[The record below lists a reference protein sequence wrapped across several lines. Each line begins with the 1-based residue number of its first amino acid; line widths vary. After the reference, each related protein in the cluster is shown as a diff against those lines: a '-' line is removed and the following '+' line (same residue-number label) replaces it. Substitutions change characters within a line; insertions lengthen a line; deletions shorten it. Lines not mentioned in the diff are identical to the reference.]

1 MKTRNCLTALAVAA
15 CMMILPV
22 SVSAQDWS
30 PKGSIKLQ
38 VGFDAGGSTDVATR
52 LLAAH
57 IEETTDWNIV
67 VENKPGG
74 GGVAMLSNLMTEKP
88 DGKTLGVCVN
98 VPIILTLALR
108 GDTVPFKIDSFDYI
122 ATISKAENAM
132 VAKGDAP
139 FDNFTE
145 FIEYARAH
153 EPVAIGY
160 DANPQ
165 QMILNAVSNQ
175 TGLKFRQIGHKSG
188 AEQIQNLLGGH
199 IVLACLSGEHV
210 KYLENGDLKMIAV
223 YNKTRAS
230 YAPDVKT
237 IMEDGYNY
245 YIDPYY
251 YIAAPKGLPENIKNT
266 LAKVFNDV
274 ITSDEVKESLYNTFK
289 SNPKNLGPE
298 GTLQMLKEG
307 EKDIK
312 ILIEA
317 GKPKS

>member
-1 MKTRNCLTALAVAA
+1 MKTRNGLIALAVMA
-15 CMMILPV
+15 CMMILPALV
-22 SVSAQDWS
+22 FAQDWS

-52 LLAAH
+52 LIAAN
-57 IEETTDWNIV
+57 IEENTDWNIV

-74 GGVAMLSNLMTEKP
+74 GGVAMLSNLMREKP
-88 DGKTLGVCVN
+88 DGMTLGVCPN

-108 GDTVPFKIDSFDYI
+108 GDTVPFTIDSFDYI
-122 ATISKAENAM
+122 ATISGTENAM

-139 FDNFTE
+139 FNNFTE
-145 FIEYARAH
+145 FLEYA
-153 EPVAIGY
+153 EEKGSVAIGY

-175 TGLKFRQIGHKSG
+175 TGLKFKQIGHKSG

-199 IVLACLSGEHV
+199 IMLACLAGEHV
-210 KYLENGDLKMIAV
+210 KYLESGDLKMIAV
-223 YNKTRAS
+223 FNKTRAS

-237 IMEDGYNY
+237 IMEDGYNS

-251 YIAAPKGLPENIKNT
+251 YIAAPKGLPENVKAS
-266 LAKVFNDV
+266 LAKVFNDA
-274 ITSDEVKESLYNTFK
+274 ITSDKVKESLYNTFK
-289 SNPKNLGPE
+289 SNPRNLGPE
-298 GTLQMLKEG
+298 GTLQMLKDG